1 MGGSKL
7 ALLKNYMDISL
18 VLRMHFEHGYSA
30 EEICARL
37 RHSKELVELVI
48 QNHEQWKEEKEAQ
61 EKKHR

>member
-1 MGGSKL
+1 MGSFKL
-7 ALLKNYMDISL
+7 ALLNKYMDISL

-30 EEICARL
+30 EDICARL